1 MSLRFKLLLIALS
14 TLALPLAG
22 WLFVRQ
28 MEELLRH
35 GQEQTLIAS
44 ARALARSLGA
54 IESELPPPGAALYVH
69 AANERIAVDGFS
81 DDWAAMLPYAQNV
94 GASSDAQKLK
104 LLLCENSE
112 WLYLLA
118 IARDTTR
125 DRADARDE
133 SALRRDHL
141 TLTLGRGDA
150 SRRYLLASAAPGSFD
165 ARTLDDDTDGGD
177 LPVHLSG
184 ALQEDSSGY
193 RIELR
198 LPRAQAPDR
207 LALAL
212 YDSAAP
218 GNETVEPR
226 RLLTPS
232 ALLSEKLA
240 QFAPDAMRAR
250 LLSSEGWVIAES
262 GRLEPGK
269 SEEDIA
275 AGPARRRWFENIVY
289 RSLIAP
295 GMSGSDEFATSLP
308 RLNAPEVWQALS
320 GIAATAWHPAPTE
333 DQVVLAAAVPLRSA
347 PVSAL
352 PAEVPLTPPSAPQ
365 TVPPSPAAR
374 ARDYG
379 QSETSLTPPSAA
391 QTVPPS
397 PAARARDDGGQPA
410 AANFSMG
417 EVRGA
422 LLLEQAGDALPLLTN
437 RALLLLIGASLFALL
452 LAGGILFAFASV
464 LGLRIRRLR
473 NAAERALRAGG
484 QVDTAVLPLIGA
496 RDELGDLA
504 RSFARLLD
512 EVNAYTDYLRT
523 LASKLS
529 HELQTP
535 LAIVKSSLD
544 NLDHQAVPPEART
557 YLARARDGAE
567 RLGAIV
573 RAMSEASRMERAIVG
588 VEGEDFD
595 LAAVLRGCVEA
606 YGPLAAPRRVDG
618 DIPAAPMIMHGAPE
632 LIAQAL
638 DKLFDNARS
647 FAPDDGWIRLSL
659 RAGADGAEIRVANS
673 GPLLPPA
680 MQERLF
686 DSLVS
691 VRPSAPVRPLPAV
704 DGLAGT
710 SAPVRRSGEARADAP
725 HLGLGL
731 YVVRMIAD
739 LHRGE
744 ARARNLAD
752 GSGVEF
758 TIVLR
763 GMPRRPL
770 AGAA

>member
-69 AANERIAVDGFS
+69 AANERIAVDGFA
-81 DDWAAMLPYAQNV
+81 DDWATMLPYAQNV
-94 GASSDAQKLK
+94 GAPSDAQKLK
-104 LLLCENSE
+104 LLLCENGE

-118 IARDTTR
+118 IVRDTTR

-133 SALRRDHL
+133 SAARRDHL
-141 TLTLGRGDA
+141 TLTLERGDA
-150 SRRYLLASAAPGSFD
+150 SRHYLLASAAPGSFD
-165 ARTLDDDTDGGD
+165 ARTLDDGEAGGGG
-177 LPVHLSG
+177 LPSHLSG
-184 ALQEDSSGY
+184 ALQEDSTGY

-207 LALAL
+207 LALAV

-218 GNETVEPR
+218 GAEFVESR

-232 ALLSEKLA
+232 TLLSDKLT
-240 QFAPDAMRAR
+240 QFAPDSMRVR
-250 LLSSEGWVIAES
+250 LVSSEGWVIAES

-275 AGPARRRWFENIVY
+275 AGPARRRWFENLVY

-295 GMSGSDEFATSLP
+295 GLSGADEFATSLP

-347 PVSAL
+347 AL
-352 PAEVPLTPPSAPQ
+352 TPPPAERERDDEGESETPLTPSSAP
-365 TVPPSPAAR
+365 R
-374 ARDYG
+374 
-379 QSETSLTPPSAA
+379 
-391 QTVPPS
+391 TVPPS
-397 PAARARDDGGQPA
+397 PAARARDDGWQPA
-410 AANFSMG
+410 AAGFSMG

-452 LAGGILFAFASV
+452 LAGGILFAFASA

-544 NLDHQAVPPEART
+544 NLDHQAMPAEAHT

-573 RAMSEASRMERAIVG
+573 RAMSEASRMERAIAG

-606 YGPLAAPRRVDG
+606 YGALAAPRRVDG
-618 DIPAAPMIMHGAPE
+618 DIPAAPVIMHGAPE
-632 LIAQAL
+632 LVAQAL

-647 FAPDDGWIRLSL
+647 FTPDDGWIRLSL
-659 RAGADGAEIRVANS
+659 RASADGAEIRVANS

-691 VRPSAPVRPLPAV
+691 VRPSAPAR
-704 DGLAGT
+704 T
-710 SAPVRRSGEARADAP
+710 GEARADAP

-744 ARARNLAD
+744 AHARNLSD

-758 TIVLR
+758 MIVLR

-770 AGAA
+770 AGTA

>member
-1 MSLRFKLLLIALS
+1 MLSDKL
-14 TLALPLAG
+14 G
-22 WLFVRQ
+22 
-28 MEELLRH
+28 
-35 GQEQTLIAS
+35 
-44 ARALARSLGA
+44 
-54 IESELPPPGAALYVH
+54 
-69 AANERIAVDGFS
+69 
-81 DDWAAMLPYAQNV
+81 
-94 GASSDAQKLK
+94 
-104 LLLCENSE
+104 
-112 WLYLLA
+112 
-118 IARDTTR
+118 
-125 DRADARDE
+125 
-133 SALRRDHL
+133 
-141 TLTLGRGDA
+141 
-150 SRRYLLASAAPGSFD
+150 
-165 ARTLDDDTDGGD
+165 
-177 LPVHLSG
+177 
-184 ALQEDSSGY
+184 
-193 RIELR
+193 
-198 LPRAQAPDR
+198 
-207 LALAL
+207 
-212 YDSAAP
+212 
-218 GNETVEPR
+218 
-226 RLLTPS
+226 
-232 ALLSEKLA
+232 

-250 LLSSEGWVIAES
+250 LLSSEGWVVAES

-275 AGPARRRWFENIVY
+275 AGPARRRWFENLVY

-295 GMSGSDEFATSLP
+295 GMSGADGFATSLP

-333 DQVVLAAAVPLRSA
+333 DQVVLAAAVPLQ
-347 PVSAL
+347 V
-352 PAEVPLTPPSAPQ
+352 
-365 TVPPSPAAR
+365 
-374 ARDYG
+374 
-379 QSETSLTPPSAA
+379 
-391 QTVPPS
+391 
-397 PAARARDDGGQPA
+397 
-410 AANFSMG
+410 NG

-484 QVDTAVLPLIGA
+484 QVDTALLPLIGA

-504 RSFARLLD
+504 RSFASLLD

-544 NLDHQAVPPEART
+544 NLDHQAVPAEART

-573 RAMSEASRMERAIVG
+573 RAMSEASRLERAIAG

-618 DIPAAPMIMHGAPE
+618 DVPQAPVIMHGAPE

-647 FAPDDGWIRLSL
+647 FAPEHGWIRLSL

-673 GPLLPPA
+673 GPPLPPA

-691 VRPSAPVRPLPAV
+691 VRPSAPARPVSAIHGVPGTWAPA
-704 DGLAGT
+704 
-710 SAPVRRSGEARADAP
+710 RRSGEAGSARADAP

-758 TIVLR
+758 MLVLR

-770 AGAA
+770 SGTV

>member
-1 MSLRFKLLLIALS
+1 MSLRSKLLLIALS
-14 TLALPLAG
+14 TLVLPLVG

-44 ARALARSLGA
+44 ARAIARSLSA
-54 IESELPPPGAALYVH
+54 IESDLPPPGAVLYVH
-69 AANERIAVDGFS
+69 PAPGRIVLDAFG
-81 DDWAAMLPYAQNV
+81 DDWTGLLPYVQSV
-94 GASSDAQKLK
+94 GVPSDAQKLK
-104 LLLCENSE
+104 LLLCTDRD

-118 IARDTTR
+118 QVHDATR
-125 DRADARDE
+125 DRVDARDPN
-133 SALRRDHL
+133 ATLRDHL
-141 TLTLGRGDA
+141 TLTLERGGVVR
-150 SRRYLLASAAPGSFD
+150 SYLLASAAPGSFD
-165 ARTLDDDTDGGD
+165 ARTLTGSDDDALPAILGG
-177 LPVHLSG
+177 
-184 ALQEDSSGY
+184 AWQEDSDGY
-193 RIELR
+193 RVELR
-198 LPRAQAPDR
+198 LPVAQMPDR
-207 LALAL
+207 LALTV

-218 GNETVEPR
+218 APEFAEPR
-226 RLLTPS
+226 RLLRHSDALS
-232 ALLSEKLA
+232 AQLA
-240 QFAPDAMRAR
+240 QFAPEDMRVR
-250 LLSSEGWVIAES
+250 LLSGEGWVVA
-262 GRLEPGK
+262 
-269 SEEDIA
+269 D
-275 AGPARRRWFENIVY
+275 AGQLAPARTDDARGNSWRRWLENLVY

-295 GMSGSDEFATSLP
+295 GLTQAQAFATTLP
-308 RLNAPEVWQALS
+308 RVAAPEIWQALS
-320 GIAATAWHPAPTE
+320 GIAATAWHPAATE
-333 DQVVLAAAVPLRSA
+333 EQVVLAAAVPLQ
-347 PVSAL
+347 V
-352 PAEVPLTPPSAPQ
+352 
-365 TVPPSPAAR
+365 
-374 ARDYG
+374 
-379 QSETSLTPPSAA
+379 
-391 QTVPPS
+391 
-397 PAARARDDGGQPA
+397 
-410 AANFSMG
+410 NG

-452 LAGGILFAFASV
+452 LAGAILFAFASV

-473 NAAERALRAGG
+473 NAAERAIRSGGRMDAG
-484 QVDTAVLPLIGA
+484 VLPLLGA
-496 RDELGDLA
+496 RDEIGDLA

-544 NLDHQAVPPEART
+544 NLDHQAMPPGAIT

-573 RAMSEASRMERAIVG
+573 RAMSEASRLERAIAG

-595 LAAVLRGCVEA
+595 LVAVLRGCIEA
-606 YGPLAAPRRVDG
+606 YAPLAAPRRVEG
-618 DIPAAPMIMHGAPE
+618 ELPPPMLLHGAPE

-647 FAPDDGWIRLSL
+647 FTPEDGWIRLSL
-659 RAGADGAEIRVANS
+659 RSESEVAEIRVANS

-691 VRPSAPVRPLPAV
+691 VRPSSASRTTDPAA
-704 DGLAGT
+704 L
-710 SAPVRRSGEARADAP
+710 RADAP

-731 YVVRMIAD
+731 YVVRMIAE

-744 ARARNLAD
+744 GRARNLAD

-758 TIVLR
+758 IVTLR

-770 AGAA
+770 SPA

>member
-35 GQEQTLIAS
+35 GQEQTLTAS
-44 ARALARSLGA
+44 AKALARSLGA
-54 IESELPPPGAALYVH
+54 IDSDLPPPGAALYVH
-69 AANERIAVDGFS
+69 AIDTSIVIDGFA
-81 DDWAAMLPYAQNV
+81 DDWSALLPYAQSI
-94 GASSDAQKLK
+94 GAANDAQRLK
-104 LLLCENSE
+104 LLLAQDSD

-125 DRADARDE
+125 GGGDVRDPGA
-133 SALRRDHL
+133 ALHDHL
-141 TLTLGRGDA
+141 TLTLERDE
-150 SRRYLLASAAPGSFD
+150 SVRRYLIASAAPGNFD
-165 ARTLDDDTDGGD
+165 ARNLDDTDDDSGLPAQLGGT
-177 LPVHLSG
+177 
-184 ALQEDSSGY
+184 LQEDSSGY

-198 LPRAQAPDR
+198 LPRSQAPER
-207 LALAL
+207 LALTL
-212 YDSAAP
+212 YDSALASA
-218 GNETVEPR
+218 EIAELH
-226 RLLTPS
+226 RLLTRSDALS
-232 ALLSEKLA
+232 AKLA

-250 LLSSEGWVIAES
+250 LLSSEGWVIAE
-262 GRLEPGK
+262 
-269 SEEDIA
+269 
-275 AGPARRRWFENIVY
+275 AGGLQPDKTDDNGAPQPRTSRRRWFENLIY

-295 GMSGSDEFATSLP
+295 GMSGAGDFAGNLP
-308 RLNAPEVWQALS
+308 RLNAPEAWQALS

-333 DQVVLAAAVPLRSA
+333 DQVVLAAAVPLQA
-347 PVSAL
+347 K
-352 PAEVPLTPPSAPQ
+352 
-365 TVPPSPAAR
+365 
-374 ARDYG
+374 
-379 QSETSLTPPSAA
+379 
-391 QTVPPS
+391 
-397 PAARARDDGGQPA
+397 
-410 AANFSMG
+410 G

-437 RALLLLIGASLFALL
+437 RALLFLIGASLFALL
-452 LAGGILFAFASV
+452 IAGSVLFAFASV

-473 NAAERALRAGG
+473 NAAERALRSGG
-484 QVDTAVLPLIGA
+484 QSDGAVLPLIDA

-504 RSFARLLD
+504 RTFARLLD
-512 EVNAYTDYLRT
+512 EVHAYTDYLRT

-544 NLDHQAVPPEART
+544 NLDHQAVPLEART

-573 RAMSEASRMERAIVG
+573 RAMSEASRMERAIAG

-606 YGPLAAPRRVDG
+606 YAVLAAPRRVEG
-618 DIPAAPMIMHGAPE
+618 DLPALPLVMHGAPE
-632 LIAQAL
+632 LVAQAL

-647 FAPDDGWIRLSL
+647 FAPESGWIRLSL
-659 RAGADGAEIRVANS
+659 RAHEDGAEIRVANS
-673 GPLLPPA
+673 GPILPPS
-680 MQERLF
+680 MQDRLF

-691 VRPSAPVRPLPAV
+691 VRPSAAARPAS
-704 DGLAGT
+704 DGAPGT
-710 SAPVRRSGEARADAP
+710 TNAARRNGETRADAP

-731 YVVRMIAD
+731 YVVRMIAE
-739 LHRGE
+739 LHRGQ
-744 ARARNLAD
+744 AQARNLED

-758 TIVLR
+758 ILVLR

-770 AGAA
+770 AGLI